1 MLRLSER
8 IPAARSAVTGSMPGR
23 TQISCGML
31 SRQVGSFCCLRMSP
45 TRSRASPIGRTA
57 QIGQHH
63 ARQDQCQ
70 IEGDDPTRTIEE
82 VASVKH
88 ARKNQ
93 QHTERAHYETRTDES
108 RAHRRKREAD
118 RLNEKT
124 LSRAASVYN
133 LRTSVSDAMND
144 AVADAK
150 ADLRDLRDAAA
161 EIVLSVSS
169 PTRSP
174 SPNALGRHAILGTAT
189 PGSASGGSPLKN
201 RRSPHGRSPL
211 AGSPTATLF

>member
-1 MLRLSER
+1 MNRG
-8 IPAARSAVTGSMPGR
+8 RS
-23 TQISCGML
+23 
-31 SRQVGSFCCLRMSP
+31 
-45 TRSRASPIGRTA
+45 
-57 QIGQHH
+57 
-63 ARQDQCQ
+63 
-70 IEGDDPTRTIEE
+70 
-82 VASVKH
+82 
-88 ARKNQ
+88 
-93 QHTERAHYETRTDES
+93 
-108 RAHRRKREAD
+108 RKREAD

-133 LRTSVSDAMND
+133 LRTSVSDAVND

-174 SPNALGRHAILGTAT
+174 SPNGRHAILGTAT
-189 PGSASGGSPLKN
+189 PGSASGSPLKN

-211 AGSPTATLF
+211 ATLDA

>member
-1 MLRLSER
+1 MREQLLRDGYVIIEDVL
-8 IPAARSAVTGSMPGR
+8 PADFLAE
-23 TQISCGML
+23 
-31 SRQVGSFCCLRMSP
+31 LR
-45 TRSRASPIGRTA
+45 A
-57 QIGQHH
+57 
-63 ARQDQCQ
+63 
-70 IEGDDPTRTIEE
+70 
-82 VASVKH
+82 
-88 ARKNQ
+88 
-93 QHTERAHYETRTDES
+93 
-108 RAHRRKREAD
+108 EAD

-189 PGSASGGSPLKN
+189 PGSASGSPLKN

-211 AGSPTATLF
+211 ATLDA

>member
-1 MLRLSER
+1 MLRDHPDLHLEHAFTLDHEFTR
-8 IPAARSAVTGSMPGR
+8 GG
-23 TQISCGML
+23 L
-31 SRQVGSFCCLRMSP
+31 DHRQLLG
-45 TRSRASPIGRTA
+45 
-57 QIGQHH
+57 
-63 ARQDQCQ
+63 
-70 IEGDDPTRTIEE
+70 
-82 VASVKH
+82 
-88 ARKNQ
+88 
-93 QHTERAHYETRTDES
+93 RAHLFFAS
-108 RAHRRKREAD
+108 RRRLKRRHRRHRRKREAD

-133 LRTSVSDAMND
+133 LRTSVSEAMND

-189 PGSASGGSPLKN
+189 PGSASGSPLKN
-201 RRSPHGRSPL
+201 RRSPVGRSPL
-211 AGSPTATLF
+211 ATLDA